1 MQLYDV
7 TIIIGIIT
15 FPLFLITMLLGMK
28 TNILPAVKRRKLHI
42 IFAILTLVCAG
53 THVALA
59 LYMKYLM

>member
-15 FPLFLITMLLGMK
+15 FPLLLVTMLLGMK
-28 TNILPAVKRRKLHI
+28 TNILPAAKRRKLHI
-42 IFAILTLVCAG
+42 VFALFTILSGT

>member
-1 MQLYDV
+1 MQLYDF

-28 TNILPAVKRRKLHI
+28 INILPAAKRRKLHI
-42 IFAILTLVCAG
+42 ISALLTLVCG
-53 THVALA
+53 TTHVALA